1 MEDQLRT
8 NCPRVDL
15 TTGPKVDFS
24 FLDAMLNA
32 SPEEIQHRRPSS
44 APQNAPPSTSG
55 PPMPTSETP
64 TRSAGP
70 SKRAYASVEESSELD
85 RPFSEEARSVALDL
99 GLLSLNSDSRQK
111 HYLGSSSG
119 RLFTSLI
126 GAESTKSSPASTGS
140 PTSLAALRKP
150 RPFAH
155 GRKYK
160 EVIPELFSRLRK
172 VSCFKLWYTEP
183 KGPTEANTS

>member
-1 MEDQLRT
+1 
-8 NCPRVDL
+8 
-15 TTGPKVDFS
+15 
-24 FLDAMLNA
+24 
-32 SPEEIQHRRPSS
+32 
-44 APQNAPPSTSG
+44 
-55 PPMPTSETP
+55 MPTSETP
-64 TRSAGP
+64 TRSAGA
-70 SKRAYASVEESSELD
+70 SKRAYASVDESSEVD

-140 PTSLAALRKP
+140 PTSLGALRKP

-172 VSCFKLWYTEP
+172 VSYGILR
-183 KGPTEANTS
+183 